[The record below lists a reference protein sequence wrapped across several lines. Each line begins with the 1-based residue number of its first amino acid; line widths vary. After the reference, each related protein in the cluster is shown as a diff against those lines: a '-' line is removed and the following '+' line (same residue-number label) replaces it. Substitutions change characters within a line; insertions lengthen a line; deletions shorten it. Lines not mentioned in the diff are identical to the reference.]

1 MYYVYVPKCIAR
13 FSTNCSVLIYLVAER
28 PLLLSN
34 RPVFRAQATPG
45 LNLTPDDF
53 AWITSQVLSVARICC
68 PGRCVSVLEGGYGQ
82 WKHMRIPVAAPSA
95 AAPSAAAAAAAATDG
110 VASSAG
116 LGAASDAGTAS
127 SAAVTTPDLECRGAD
142 PAAAAAVAAAGGST
156 TPPSDTPTNAS
167 VSAAAAAAVVPQPE
181 FTIVPYLKRDTLGEC
196 CAEQLRSL
204 CDDGAALG
212 AEGLSAN
219 YMSGE

>member
-95 AAPSAAAAAAAATDG
+95 AAPSAAAAAAAVDG

-127 SAAVTTPDLECRGAD
+127 SAAVTTPDLECCGAD

-156 TPPSDTPTNAS
+156 TPPIDTPTNAS
-167 VSAAAAAAVVPQPE
+167 VSAAAAAVVPQPE